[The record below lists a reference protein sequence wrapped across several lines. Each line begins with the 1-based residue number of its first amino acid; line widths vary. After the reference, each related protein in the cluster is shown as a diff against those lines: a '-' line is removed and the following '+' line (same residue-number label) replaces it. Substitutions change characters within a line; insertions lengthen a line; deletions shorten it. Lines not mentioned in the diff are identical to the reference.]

1 MTDTQILTIAL
12 STAPTMLLVLVGI
25 LINNARLGD
34 TNTRIGET
42 NIRIGEIRSHM
53 DVRFEEMKDLWRSEL
68 HRVEEVIDARLKH
81 ITRSLFRHRP
91 FFAHLKNF
99 ELLMRPL
106 AQHVGDEIVLLAGL
120 VMHRY

>member
-1 MTDTQILTIAL
+1 MQMTDTQILTIAL

-42 NIRIGEIRSHM
+42 NSRIGELRSHI

-81 ITRSLFRHRP
+81 IEGR
-91 FFAHLKNF
+91 
-99 ELLMRPL
+99 
-106 AQHVGDEIVLLAGL
+106 
-120 VMHRY
+120 

>member
-42 NIRIGEIRSHM
+42 NTRIGELRSHM
-53 DVRFEEMKDLWRSEL
+53 DGRFEEMKDLWRSEL
-68 HRVEEVIDARLKH
+68 HRVEEVIDARLRH
-81 ITRSLFRHRP
+81 IER
-91 FFAHLKNF
+91 
-99 ELLMRPL
+99 
-106 AQHVGDEIVLLAGL
+106 
-120 VMHRY
+120 

>member
-1 MTDTQILTIAL
+1 MQMTDTQILTIAL

-42 NIRIGEIRSHM
+42 HSRIGELRSHI

-68 HRVEEVIDARLKH
+68 HRVEEVIDARLRH
-81 ITRSLFRHRP
+81 IEGR
-91 FFAHLKNF
+91 
-99 ELLMRPL
+99 
-106 AQHVGDEIVLLAGL
+106 
-120 VMHRY
+120 

>member
-1 MTDTQILTIAL
+1 MMGVGMTDTQILTIAM

-34 TNTRIGET
+34 TNTHIGET
-42 NIRIGEIRSHM
+42 NIRIGELRSHM

-81 ITRSLFRHRP
+81 IER
-91 FFAHLKNF
+91 
-99 ELLMRPL
+99 
-106 AQHVGDEIVLLAGL
+106 
-120 VMHRY
+120 

>member
-34 TNTRIGET
+34 TNARIGDTNSRIGEL
-42 NIRIGEIRSHM
+42 RSHM

-68 HRVEEVIDARLKH
+68 HRVEEVIDARLRH
-81 ITRSLFRHRP
+81 IEGR
-91 FFAHLKNF
+91 
-99 ELLMRPL
+99 
-106 AQHVGDEIVLLAGL
+106 
-120 VMHRY
+120 